1 MGKTAN
7 IITLLCN
14 KGGVGRSTT
23 AVNIGWS
30 LAEAGKHVLI
40 CDLDSQ
46 ANASYNLSKDY
57 TVVESGKNIS
67 QMMANGGTGS
77 FSDYISDTRHSRLK
91 LLGSTLFTDKTEAD
105 LRRNQ
110 TMNSHRIFERKLDRS
125 TREGFDYIIFDTPP
139 SKSSILMLNALI
151 VSDWFWYIIGAEDQ
165 WALDARVIMDKIVAD
180 VKKLNTKLNAL
191 PVLLTRYKKNNTQSR
206 YMKQI
211 CQETFEKGVFSGCVR
226 DTTFITKSNS
236 ARQSIFEY
244 DRRHN
249 CAKDYAAVSRDL
261 METVENRKNSEI
273 GPEEK
278 VPHSDEPSIHDMGY

>member
-1 MGKTAN
+1 M
-7 IITLLCN
+7 
-14 KGGVGRSTT
+14 
-23 AVNIGWS
+23 
-30 LAEAGKHVLI
+30 
-40 CDLDSQ
+40 
-46 ANASYNLSKDY
+46 
-57 TVVESGKNIS
+57 
-67 QMMANGGTGS
+67 
-77 FSDYISDTRHSRLK
+77 
-91 LLGSTLFTDKTEAD
+91 
-105 LRRNQ
+105 
-110 TMNSHRIFERKLDRS
+110 
-125 TREGFDYIIFDTPP
+125 
-139 SKSSILMLNALI
+139 
-151 VSDWFWYIIGAEDQ
+151 
-165 WALDARVIMDKIVAD
+165 IMDKIVAD

-273 GPEEK
+273 GPEK
-278 VPHSDEPSIHDMGY
+278 TVPHNDESSIHDMGY